1 MHPVKINILSAHTIT
16 VYTVDIFLVSQGIV
30 NVRLDLSEKCT
41 AYMVRVTEASSC
53 GCRNNWKDSMR
64 HLDGKGRRKYGNS
77 KLWNGKVA
85 KILCCP
91 NGNSDIQEGVNQSRK
106 DDSVEEKAMLSSTT
120 MGHVHPTQLNFSAG
134 YSLQR
139 AL

>member
-1 MHPVKINILSAHTIT
+1 M
-16 VYTVDIFLVSQGIV
+16 VSQGIV

-41 AYMVRVTEASSC
+41 AYVFRVTEPSS
-53 GCRNNWKDSMR
+53 GVCRINWKDSMR
-64 HLDGKGRRKYGNS
+64 HLDGKGRRNFGNS
-77 KLWNGKVA
+77 KLWNGKVE

-91 NGNSDIQEGVNQSRK
+91 NVNSDIQEGVNQSK
-106 DDSVEEKAMLSSTT
+106 NVDSVEEKAMLSSTT